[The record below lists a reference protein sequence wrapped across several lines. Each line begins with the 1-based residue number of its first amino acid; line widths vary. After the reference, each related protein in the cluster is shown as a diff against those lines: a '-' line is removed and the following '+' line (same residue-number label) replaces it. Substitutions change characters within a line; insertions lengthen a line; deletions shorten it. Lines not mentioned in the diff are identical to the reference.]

1 MRLPTSP
8 RAAGLNRQRGIWR
21 SALEAA
27 SEGVLLRISR
37 DLLAARVVN
46 VDRQRQANRL
56 MQMCNDPA
64 ARRAWRT
71 ELTDSTRLL
80 VSLSA
85 ALGFSP
91 AARERIKTGR
101 PAKNPIRT
109 ICGRS

>member
-1 MRLPTSP
+1 MRLPTSS

-64 ARRAWRT
+64 ARRLAHGIDRQH
-71 ELTDSTRLL
+71 
-80 VSLSA
+80 A
-85 ALGFSP
+85 ALSIVERG
-91 AARERIKTGR
+91 ARFLAGRTG
-101 PAKNPIRT
+101 ADQDRT
-109 ICGRS
+109 AGEEP